1 MKNLVQRSPF
11 FGNISRFDPF
21 FNLDDWFNGFG
32 MPRPISTDLETLSPI
47 KIDMTETD
55 KAYTIRAEIPGVKK
69 EDIKVQVD
77 GNLVSISAET
87 KQKKEKKEGGKVV
100 CSECCQGS
108 SYRSFT
114 LDCNVNE
121 AKAQAKF
128 ENGMLELILPKKNGA
143 TAKQLKIK

>member
-1 MKNLVQRSPF
+1 MKNLVQHSPF
-11 FGNISRFDPF
+11 FGNIARFDPF

-32 MPRPISTDLETLSPI
+32 MRRPTFMDVETIPPI

-55 KAYTIRAEIPGVKK
+55 KDYTIRAEIPGVKK
-69 EDIKVQVD
+69 EDVKVQID

-87 KQKKEKKEGGKVV
+87 KQKKEDKEGKRVV
-100 CSECCQGS
+100 CRECCQGS
-108 SYRSFT
+108 TYRSFT

-143 TAKQLKIK
+143 GAKQLKIK

>member
-1 MKNLVQRSPF
+1 MKNLVQHSPF
-11 FGNISRFDPF
+11 FGNIARFDPF

-32 MPRPISTDLETLSPI
+32 MRRPTSMNMETIPPI

-55 KAYTIRAEIPGVKK
+55 KEYTIRAEIPGVKK
-69 EDIKVQVD
+69 EDVKVQVD

-87 KQKKEKKEGGKVV
+87 KQKKEDKEGKRVV
-100 CSECCQGS
+100 CRECYQGS
-108 SYRSFT
+108 TYRSFT
-114 LDCNVNE
+114 LDCNVDE

-143 TAKQLKIK
+143 TSKQLKIK